1 MVAYATRADVYK
13 YGFSRGTLGNP
24 GRLVASAL
32 ASTNVLTLE
41 GHGFETDDEILLRA
55 ESGGSLPSPLVAGTA
70 YYAIRLTD
78 STFSVAT
85 TPGGTAVNLTTDG
98 ESVVVSAALPFDEV
112 LEFYSRFVDD
122 FLPAHLVPLAEPY
135 PVTVT
140 ATVAELAAK
149 KLQLIAGQTSDAIDA
164 VELAAKAR
172 LERWA
177 KGLRIR
183 DPKAATSA
191 NLALARSG
199 NGNRGWDGV
208 DPTRI
213 P

>member
-32 ASTNVLTLE
+32 ASTDVLTLE

-55 ESGGSLPSPLVAGTA
+55 EAGGSLPSPLVAGTP

-78 STFSVAT
+78 ATFAVAAA
-85 TPGGTAVNLTTDG
+85 PGGAAINLTTDG

-149 KLQLIAGQTSDAIDA
+149 KLQLIAGQASEAIDA

-177 KGLRIR
+177 RGLRVR
-183 DPKAATSA
+183 DVRVTTSA
-191 NLALARSG
+191 NLAVSG
-199 NGNRGWDGV
+199 SGGGSRGWDGV
-208 DPTRI
+208 DPRRI